1 MSSGI
6 SQSAHVSNE
15 HCSAHFRIS
24 NILMRNEM
32 FGLKSESY
40 LFLRICWPSGGC
52 SQHISIVCIS
62 PLREQI
68 GIHASLLLLW
78 EQRPKVGAV
87 KEVLLAS
94 LEPLCPK
101 TFPPLFSLLCVP
113 DTCLEK
119 DSLRHAGSLTEF
131 SCIQE
136 KKIQARQPLKS
147 WRRIYTDTQVG
158 HICEAHILVWGAD
171 RGESLETW
179 KLVAQMQT
187 LRWQKK
193 VSRKYCLVI
202 QLLKIL
208 SCHPTFENIVTS
220 SKFWQYCHVIHLLK
234 ILSPHPTFCSCL
246 AILSQTGSAPC
257 DT

>member
-1 MSSGI
+1 MSSKWAAEKKSSKWAAEKMSSGI

-32 FGLKSESY
+32 FGLKNESY

-52 SQHISIVCIS
+52 SQHISIVRIS
-62 PLREQI
+62 SLREQI

-101 TFPPLFSLLCVP
+101 TFPPLFSLPCVP
-113 DTCLEK
+113 VTCLEK

-136 KKIQARQPLKS
+136 KKIWARQPLKS
-147 WRRIYTDTQVG
+147 WGKNLLG
-158 HICEAHILVWGAD
+158 HPSWSYLWSTHPGV
-171 RGESLETW
+171 R
-179 KLVAQMQT
+179 
-187 LRWQKK
+187 
-193 VSRKYCLVI
+193 SR
-202 QLLKIL
+202 
-208 SCHPTFENIVTS
+208 
-220 SKFWQYCHVIHLLK
+220 
-234 ILSPHPTFCSCL
+234 
-246 AILSQTGSAPC
+246 
-257 DT
+257 

>member
-1 MSSGI
+1 
-6 SQSAHVSNE
+6 
-15 HCSAHFRIS
+15 
-24 NILMRNEM
+24 MR
-32 FGLKSESY
+32 
-40 LFLRICWPSGGC
+40 
-52 SQHISIVCIS
+52 IS

-68 GIHASLLLLW
+68 GIHASLLLW
-78 EQRPKVGAV
+78 GQRPKVGAV
-87 KEVLLAS
+87 KEVLLGS

-101 TFPPLFSLLCVP
+101 TFPPLFSLPCVP
-113 DTCLEK
+113 VTCLEK

-136 KKIQARQPLKS
+136 KKIWARQPLKS
-147 WRRIYTDTQVG
+147 WGRIYSDTQVG

-179 KLVAQMQT
+179 KLVAQMQG

-208 SCHPTFENIVTS
+208 S
-220 SKFWQYCHVIHLLK
+220 
-234 ILSPHPTFCSCL
+234 PHPTFCSCL
-246 AILSQTGSAPC
+246 AIMSQTGSAPC

>member
-1 MSSGI
+1 
-6 SQSAHVSNE
+6 
-15 HCSAHFRIS
+15 
-24 NILMRNEM
+24 MR
-32 FGLKSESY
+32 
-40 LFLRICWPSGGC
+40 
-52 SQHISIVCIS
+52 VS

-94 LEPLCPK
+94 VEPLCPK

-113 DTCLEK
+113 ATCLEK

-202 QLLKIL
+202 HLLIIL
-208 SCHPTFENIVTS
+208 SPHPNFDNIVTS
-220 SKFWQYCHVIHLLK
+220 SIFWKYCHLIQLFAAALQYCLRQAPPLAIHNPALSLSKYQDGDQALLRK
-234 ILSPHPTFCSCL
+234 PFFILLLITLSPSELWTQISSTGISACL
-246 AILSQTGSAPC
+246 KLRT
-257 DT
+257 

>member
-1 MSSGI
+1 M
-6 SQSAHVSNE
+6 Q
-15 HCSAHFRIS
+15 
-24 NILMRNEM
+24 
-32 FGLKSESY
+32 
-40 LFLRICWPSGGC
+40 ICWPSGGC
-52 SQHISIVCIS
+52 SQHISIVRIS

-87 KEVLLAS
+87 KEVLLTCV
-94 LEPLCPK
+94 EPLCPK
-101 TFPPLFSLLCVP
+101 TFPPLFSLFCVP

-171 RGESLETW
+171 KGESLETW
-179 KLVAQMQT
+179 KLVAQMQN

-202 QLLKIL
+202 HLLKIY
-208 SCHPTFENIVTS
+208 SRHPTFENIVTS
-220 SKFWQYCHVIHLLK
+220 SNFLQLPGNSVSDRLRPLRYITQHSLSKYQDGDQALLRK
-234 ILSPHPTFCSCL
+234 PFFILLLVTLSPSELHTLRYYLQASVIALNWELKSF
-246 AILSQTGSAPC
+246 
-257 DT
+257 